1 MKYQFHNSTII
12 RLFIVFSITLTSSA
26 DHADIV
32 DNNNLERLK
41 KTFNLSH
48 DAWLSADIE
57 TYFMFVHPTAK
68 NIFHNGY
75 KSIIK
80 EKNKDRPRQEIQ
92 KQNQIWDERI
102 SNMTFSCQENTAIVT
117 YNRIRINKKNEREVR
132 LKISEVWIFLNEKW
146 LLLHRHSSDLT
157 WQFKNAI
164 REFERT
170 DDTTTPPLNSV
181 VVIGSSSI
189 RGWHNKIQKDL
200 APITIIPRGFGG
212 STMSDAQHSINRI
225 IIPYRPRAL
234 VIYEG
239 DNDLARGCSSKRFK
253 TTFLNFI
260 ARVHR
265 NLPECRIYF
274 LSIKLA
280 PSNGEYGLR

>member
-117 YNRIRINKKNEREVR
+117 YNRIRLNKKNE
-132 LKISEVWIFLNEKW
+132 
-146 LLLHRHSSDLT
+146 
-157 WQFKNAI
+157 
-164 REFERT
+164 
-170 DDTTTPPLNSV
+170 
-181 VVIGSSSI
+181 
-189 RGWHNKIQKDL
+189 
-200 APITIIPRGFGG
+200 
-212 STMSDAQHSINRI
+212 
-225 IIPYRPRAL
+225 
-234 VIYEG
+234 
-239 DNDLARGCSSKRFK
+239 
-253 TTFLNFI
+253 
-260 ARVHR
+260 
-265 NLPECRIYF
+265 
-274 LSIKLA
+274 
-280 PSNGEYGLR
+280 